1 MSEGNRMFAE
11 HLNVYR
17 MRRCDS
23 DSLKLF
29 GVLELLEKEILRCG
43 ALGHR
48 THLSKTSHTS

>member
-1 MSEGNRMFAE
+1 MFAE